1 MNDLLALENRAL
13 GLLSTLPLQVRT
25 NLTPGTF
32 GILTR
37 CEAGHMDPKG
47 RYTGPAKNAMI
58 EDGRGGGGRRA
69 IEYGGGSV
77 RSGQSSHSGGSHGR
91 RRH

>member
-1 MNDLLALENRAL
+1 
-13 GLLSTLPLQVRT
+13 
-25 NLTPGTF
+25 
-32 GILTR
+32 
-37 CEAGHMDPKG
+37 MDPLG

-58 EDGRGGGGRRA
+58 EDGRKSGGRRAIEGGGRRA

-77 RSGQSSHSGGSHGR
+77 KSGQSSHSGGSHGR